1 VSLRGRLLLALLVI
15 VTAGLLV
22 ADVATYQALHSF
34 LVKKVDAQIDGLRD
48 PVANQVFRVDHHG
61 PSPLP
66 DNTSNYTEVRDSAN
80 TVLYSNNPAA
90 FGHPKPT
97 STPAMPAKL
106 PIPPVCVNRL
116 CDSSITIDV
125 PSKEAGGPGYRAH
138 VWSVPTTAGEPLL
151 MIIALPLADV
161 NDTLSQLLTI
171 EALVTLLVL
180 AGAGGAGLYLV
191 RLGLRPLRE
200 IETTAGAIADGDL
213 GQRVK
218 RADSKTE
225 VGRLGIALNT
235 MLGQI
240 ESAFAEKDASE
251 QRLRRFLA
259 DASHELRTPLTSI
272 RGYAE
277 LFRRGADT
285 RPADLAKVM
294 LRIEEESTRMGLLVD
309 DLLLLARLDQG
320 PALERQPV
328 DMTIVVEEAVDA
340 ASAVEPDRPIGFQ
353 ATGPMTVS
361 GDALRLRQVVDNLL
375 ANVRT
380 HTPAGTPATV
390 TLEPGVERVILE
402 VSDLGPGL
410 PREGRERIFNRFYRA
425 DPARSRDRGGAG
437 LGLAIIHA
445 IVTAH
450 GGSLT
455 VSDNVPSGTIFR
467 IELPVADAPTAA
479 AGSEPA
485 TYGEAEAAGDAG
497 ALGFGEGVATG

>member
-22 ADVATYQALHSF
+22 ADAVTYQSLHSF
-34 LVKKVDAQIDGLRD
+34 LIKRVDAQIDGLRD
-48 PVANQVFRVDHHG
+48 PVANQVFRADHHG
-61 PSPLP
+61 PQPLP
-66 DNTSNYTEVRDSAN
+66 DNTANYTEVRDSAN
-80 TVLYSNNPAA
+80 AVLYTNNGAG
-90 FGHPKPT
+90 FGQTAT

-106 PIPPVCVNRL
+106 PTPPVCVNRL
-116 CDSSITIDV
+116 CDSSSTIDV
-125 PSKEAGGPGYRAH
+125 PSKEAGGPGYRVH
-138 VWSVPTTAGEPLL
+138 VWSVPTTTGQPLL
-151 MIIALPLADV
+151 LVIALPLTDV
-161 NDTLSQLLTI
+161 NSTLSQLLTI

-180 AGAGGAGLYLV
+180 VGAGGAGLYLV

-200 IETTAGAIADGDL
+200 IESTAGAIAGGDL

-218 RADSKTE
+218 RADRRTE
-225 VGRLGIALNT
+225 VGRLGIALNA

-277 LFRRGADT
+277 LFRHGADS
-285 RPADLAKVM
+285 RPKDLAKVM
-294 LRIEEESTRMGLLVD
+294 SRIEEESTRMGILVD

-320 PALERQPV
+320 RALDRDPV

-340 ASAVEPDRPIGFQ
+340 ASAVEPDRPISFE

-380 HTPAGTPATV
+380 HTPTGTPAMV
-390 TLEPGVERVILE
+390 TLKAGVERVVLE

-425 DPARSRDRGGAG
+425 DPSRSRDRGGAG

-455 VSDNVPSGTIFR
+455 VDDNVPSGTVFR
-467 IELPVADAPTAA
+467 IELPVAGAAGA
-479 AGSEPA
+479 AGSSPA
-485 TYGEAEAAGDAG
+485 TYGEAEGAGDDG
-497 ALGFGEGVATG
+497 VLGFGEGVATG